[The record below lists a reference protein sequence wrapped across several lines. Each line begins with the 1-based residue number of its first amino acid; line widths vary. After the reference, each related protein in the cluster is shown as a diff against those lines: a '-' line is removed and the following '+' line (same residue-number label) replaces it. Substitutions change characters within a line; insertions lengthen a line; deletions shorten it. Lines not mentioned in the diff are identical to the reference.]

1 MYKRY
6 KAAGV
11 VLGAIFMAMVGMNAQ
26 AAQLSEDLN
35 VGIASTFDQTTN
47 TEEETQ
53 ATAEVVWTG
62 TPLEGYVNI
71 GIANVEDNLNI
82 RESADE
88 GSDLVGKLRKN
99 AACEVLGY
107 EGEWAHIQSGEVE
120 GYVKAQYLYTG
131 QEAIDLAF
139 QLGQTVAK
147 VTTDALYVRMEPST
161 EADYWTMVPNGEE
174 LMVIEDMGD
183 WVKVDIDGEEGYVA
197 AEYVEV
203 TDELDTALTI
213 TEALYGEGVTDI
225 RVEICEF
232 AKQYVGNRYVWG
244 GTSLTNGADCS
255 GFTLAVY
262 RNYGIS
268 LPHSSRAQA
277 NCGTL
282 KPDME
287 YRYRFCGLPIGV
299 AILPRLAAI
308 VSKTTSFSTLSI
320 LPPIWNIIK
329 VKGTNVISATSFVIT
344 MLLKKQSRTIMTE
357 SFFTLP
363 APFNRKWPSMA
374 KIPNDCAP
382 ATIIIRQKSSA
393 IVR

>member
-11 VLGAIFMAMVGMNAQ
+11 VLGAIFMAMVGMNVQ
-26 AAQLSEDLN
+26 AAQLGEELN
-35 VGIASTFDQTTN
+35 TGIASTFDQTTN

-82 RESADE
+82 REAADE
-88 GSDLVGKLRKN
+88 ESSLVGKLRKD
-99 AACEVLGY
+99 AACEILGY
-107 EGEWAHIQSGEVE
+107 EGEWAHIKSGEVE
-120 GYVKAQYLYTG
+120 GYVKSEYLYSG

-147 VTTDALYVRMEPST
+147 VTTDSLYVRMEPST
-161 EADYWTMVPNGEE
+161 EADFWTMVPSGEE
-174 LMVIEDMGD
+174 LTVIEDMGD
-183 WVKVDIDGEEGYVA
+183 WIKVDIDGEEGYVA

-213 TEALYGEGVTDI
+213 TEAIYGEGVTDI
-225 RVEICEF
+225 RIEICEF

-277 NCGTL
+277 NCGTKISVSEVQPGDL
-282 KPDME
+282 IFYGSGRSINHVAM
-287 YRYRFCGLPIGV
+287 YIGNGQV
-299 AILPRLAAI
+299 VHA
-308 VSKTTSFSTLSI
+308 S
-320 LPPIWNIIK
+320 N
-329 VKGTNVISATSFVIT
+329 
-344 MLLKKQSRTIMTE
+344 SRTG
-357 SFFTLP
+357 
-363 APFNRKWPSMA
+363 
-374 KIPNDCAP
+374 
-382 ATIIIRQKSSA
+382 IIISNMYYRSPVSA
-393 IVR
+393 ARIIND

>member
-26 AAQLSEDLN
+26 AAQLSEELN
-35 VGIASTFDQTTN
+35 VGIASTFDQATN

-82 RESADE
+82 REAADE
-88 GSDLVGKLRKN
+88 GSSLVGKLRKN

-120 GYVKAQYLYTG
+120 GYVKSEYLYTG

-161 EADYWTMVPNGEE
+161 EADFWTMVPSGEE
-174 LMVIEDMGD
+174 LTVIEDMGD
-183 WVKVDIDGEEGYVA
+183 WIKVDIDGEEGYVA

-203 TDELDTALTI
+203 TLRLRKPSMGKA
-213 TEALYGEGVTDI
+213 
-225 RVEICEF
+225 
-232 AKQYVGNRYVWG
+232 
-244 GTSLTNGADCS
+244 
-255 GFTLAVY
+255 
-262 RNYGIS
+262 
-268 LPHSSRAQA
+268 SR
-277 NCGTL
+277 
-282 KPDME
+282 
-287 YRYRFCGLPIGV
+287 
-299 AILPRLAAI
+299 
-308 VSKTTSFSTLSI
+308 
-320 LPPIWNIIK
+320 
-329 VKGTNVISATSFVIT
+329 ISALKFVS
-344 MLLKKQSRTIMTE
+344 LRS
-357 SFFTLP
+357 
-363 APFNRKWPSMA
+363 SM
-374 KIPNDCAP
+374 
-382 ATIIIRQKSSA
+382 
-393 IVR
+393 